1 MMFDIT
7 TDIDPAFQ
15 SLVTADQLTAIA
27 ADALAADGVTAGA
40 LSIVVTTD
48 DAVRALN
55 RDYRGVDAPT
65 DVLSFAAQDGGDDGF
80 VLPDAPPYLG
90 DIIIS
95 APTATRQ
102 AAAMG
107 HTATDEILLLT
118 VHGCLHLLGYD
129 HHTPA
134 EKRRM
139 WEVQTKIL
147 RRNNLAYVKPT
158 EGD

>member
-1 MMFDIT
+1 MFNIT
-7 TDIDPAFQ
+7 VEIDPAFQ
-15 SLVTADQLTAIA
+15 TLITANRLTAIA
-27 ADALAADGVTAGA
+27 ADALAEEDITTGG
-40 LSIVVTTD
+40 LSLVVTTD

-65 DVLSFAAQDGGDDGF
+65 DVLSFAARDGGDDGF
-80 VLPDAPPYLG
+80 VLPNTPPYLG
-90 DIIIS
+90 DIIIA
-95 APTATRQ
+95 APTAVRQ

-139 WEVQTKIL
+139 WEVQAKIL
-147 RRNNLAYVKPT
+147 RRNNLAHVKPT

>member
-1 MMFDIT
+1 MFDIT
-7 TDIDPAFQ
+7 VEIEPAFQ
-15 SLVTADQLTAIA
+15 TLITADRLTAIA
-27 ADALAADGVTAGA
+27 ADVLAETGVSAGA
-40 LSIVVTTD
+40 LSLVVTTD

-65 DVLSFAAQDGGDDGF
+65 DVLSFAARDGDDGF
-80 VLPDAPPYLG
+80 ILPDAPPYLG

-95 APTATRQ
+95 APTAMRQ

-107 HTATDEILLLT
+107 HAATDEILLLT

-139 WEVQTKIL
+139 WRVQEEIL
-147 RRNNLAYVKPT
+147 RRNHLAHVKPT